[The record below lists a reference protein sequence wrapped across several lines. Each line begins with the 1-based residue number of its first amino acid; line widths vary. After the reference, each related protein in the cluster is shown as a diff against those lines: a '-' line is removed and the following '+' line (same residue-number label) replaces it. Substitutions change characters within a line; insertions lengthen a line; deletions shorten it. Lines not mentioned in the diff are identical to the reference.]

1 MIKSQ
6 YQNIDWMIFLWYYL
20 LKKGG
25 DDWLNDRIKIVR
37 KKAKLTQKEFA
48 QRLGIKQNTVASYEI
63 GRIGISD
70 AVINSI
76 CREFNVNETW
86 LRTGK
91 GEMHQSLTKSQEI
104 GAFANEVMKLP
115 DEAFKKR
122 FVDALQRLDEKDWKN
137 LEEIAN
143 KLLKEDWFSPL
154 LSCSV

>member
-1 MIKSQ
+1 M
-6 YQNIDWMIFLWYYL
+6 
-20 LKKGG
+20 
-25 DDWLNDRIKIVR
+25 NDRIKIVR

-143 KLLKEDWFSPL
+143 KLLKED
-154 LSCSV
+154 